1 MLRHNKMSL
10 FVFQVALLCAANV
23 CYVYGQTGKQNLIS
37 TVDSLN
43 RQAARYYYQSDSMI
57 LYARPAYALAKKAG
71 YERGEALALRFCGNY
86 HHAKSDFDSALV
98 LYRESLD
105 IFRTLNDTFETAST
119 LLSIAMVYNNTNDH
133 VKSIEY
139 GMNALPLFE
148 QLEDSKG
155 IGKVLN
161 MLGISWATQG
171 EYGQAKK
178 YFLQYNSLAA
188 KGTDTVDIGYSFNNL
203 GGIYRDLK
211 NPDSALYFFRLGSE
225 YFSRKNY
232 LSGMALA
239 FRNIGGIAY
248 DRENYDTALYYAQ
261 KGLAINLQSGEKRAK
276 SHSYHDIASVLLK
289 MKDTQQAVVYFNKA
303 LLLAQEIIEKAI
315 LRNSS
320 YELAVINENRG
331 NYKEALSRYKTFKA
345 WNDTLFNI
353 EKTRM
358 YGDLERKYQTAQK
371 EQQINILNQESAIQQ
386 LRLKQRNLLLAGS
399 VILLS
404 SAALMIYFTQN
415 RRKLK
420 AEARLQGELFRQQQ
434 QAAREVLHAEERER
448 RRIATDL
455 HDGVGQ
461 LLSAALLNLHQA
473 GEHTEENSTARQM
486 AERAAALLSQGCDEM
501 RSISHKMMPSALLKA
516 GLAMSVKEFLEKIDG
531 DKIKVY
537 LDVAGLDGRLDEQ
550 TETILY
556 RVIQEA
562 VNNVIKHA
570 AASELSIQIAKDE
583 QGIAVA
589 IEDNGKGFDV
599 SRLPETEGIGLKNIR
614 SRIALLNGTLDVD
627 ATPGKGTLLAI
638 YVPAEGNQ
646 MGKG

>member
-1 MLRHNKMSL
+1 MFCRHQIFL
-10 FVFQVALLCAANV
+10 FVFQVALLCAVNV
-23 CYVYGQTGKQNLIS
+23 GYVHGQTGKQKLIS

-43 RQAARYYYQSDSMI
+43 REAARFYYQPDSMI
-57 LYARPAYALAKKAG
+57 IFARPACSLAEEAG
-71 YERGEALALRFCGNY
+71 YNRGAALALRFCGNY
-86 HHAKSDFDSALV
+86 HHAKSNFDSAFV
-98 LYRESLD
+98 LYHEALG
-105 IFRTLNDTFETAST
+105 IFRSLADTFEIAST
-119 LLSIAMVYNNTNDH
+119 MLSIAMAYNNTNDH
-133 VKSIEY
+133 VKSVEY
-139 GMNALPLFE
+139 GMKTLTLFE
-148 QLEDSKG
+148 QLNDSKG

-161 MLGISWATQG
+161 MLGISWREQG
-171 EYGQAKK
+171 EYQQAKK
-178 YFLQYNSLAA
+178 YFLEYNRLAQ
-188 KGTDTVDIGYSFNNL
+188 KGTDTVDIAYSFNNL
-203 GGIYRDLK
+203 GAVYRDLK
-211 NPDSALYFFRLGSE
+211 KPDSALYFFKLGSE
-225 YFSRKNY
+225 YFSRKKY
-232 LSGMALA
+232 LNGMALA
-239 FRNIGGIAY
+239 YRNIGGVAY
-248 DRENYDTALYYAQ
+248 DKGDYDTSLYYAK
-261 KGLAINLQSGEKRAK
+261 KGLETGIESGEKRAQC
-276 SHSYHDIASVLLK
+276 HSYHDIATIWLK

-303 LLLAQEIIEKAI
+303 LMLAQEITEKAI

-331 NYKEALSRYKTFKA
+331 NYKEALLRYKIFKA
-345 WNDTLFNI
+345 WNDTLFDI
-353 EKTRM
+353 EKTRV
-358 YGDLERKYQTAQK
+358 YGDLERKYQTTQK
-371 EQQINILNQESAIQQ
+371 EQQINILSQESAIQQ

-486 AERAAALLSQGCDEM
+486 AGRAAALLSQGCDEM

-537 LDVAGLDGRLDEQ
+537 LDVAGLDRRLDEQ

-562 VNNVIKHA
+562 VNNVIRHA
-570 AASELSIQIAKDE
+570 EASELSIQIAKDE
-583 QGIAVA
+583 QGIAIA

-599 SRLPETEGIGLKNIR
+599 SRLPDTEGIGLKNIR

-627 ATPGKGTLLAI
+627 ATPGRGTLLAI
-638 YVPAEGNQ
+638 HIPAEGNRV
-646 MGKG
+646 GKG